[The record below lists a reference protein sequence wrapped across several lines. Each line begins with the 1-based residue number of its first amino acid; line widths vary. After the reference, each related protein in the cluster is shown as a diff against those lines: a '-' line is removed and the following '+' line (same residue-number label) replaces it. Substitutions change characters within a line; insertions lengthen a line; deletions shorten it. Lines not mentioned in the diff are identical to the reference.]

1 MAIDVQR
8 LRVECVYE
16 TAASLQSVLDDLQQ
30 IGSLLQSTAGR
41 RSSLIRIGVIL
52 LIASIVVIIAGAII
66 SQGLVIGLGILML
79 IGSICLLIYGA
90 TYGRKLLKHR
100 GRLELLKQRLA
111 VIQQDARAQERFSVR
126 LLLDSTPQVLSD
138 EPWPVRKNG
147 KQQFLKESW
156 LTIEGPLLDGTVLSE
171 DITELSRK
179 RTFTNQ
185 NGKRKTKIRSRYLV
199 TLRFVYPPG
208 LYGDASRAQGALHED
223 VRVPPSATV
232 RAVRVN
238 EKAITLKALVRLEN
252 EVVQTAGMLSMG
264 AYRMLNLARRVP
276 AGQRG
281 TSK

>member
-8 LRVECVYE
+8 LRTECIYE
-16 TAASLQSVLDDLQQ
+16 TAAPLRSVVEDLAQ
-30 IGSLLQSTAGR
+30 IEALLQSTASR
-41 RSSLIRIGVIL
+41 RSSLIRIGVVL
-52 LIASIVVIIAGAII
+52 LIAAIVVIIAGSII
-66 SQGLVIGLGILML
+66 SQGIVIGFGVLLL
-79 IGSICLLIYGA
+79 IVSICLLIYGG

-100 GRLELLKQRLA
+100 TRPDLLKQRLA

-126 LLLDSTPQVLSD
+126 LTLESTPQVLSE

-156 LTIEGPLLDGTVLSE
+156 LAIEGPLLDGTALSE

-199 TLRFVYPPG
+199 TTRFSYPPD
-208 LYGDASRAQGALHED
+208 LYGDASRAHGALHED

-232 RAVRVN
+232 RSVRVN

-264 AYRMLNLARRVP
+264 AYRILNLARRGS
-276 AGQRG
+276 A
-281 TSK
+281 K